1 MLILDIKTS
10 KCFFLI
16 SGSFK
21 IIVIG
26 KSEPGM
32 IPYGYMLKDD
42 GSLNPIEADF
52 NNNKIAMLPYSSGTT
67 GLPKGVMLTSKNI
80 ISNICQAVHCPEL
93 KYIEEATGKFNR
105 ISDKKNQTF
114 K

>member
-1 MLILDIKTS
+1 M
-10 KCFFLI
+10 
-16 SGSFK
+16 
-21 IIVIG
+21 IG

-105 ISDKKNQTF
+105 ISDKKIRASSQTLAELLNNSF
-114 K
+114 IFILFTF

>member
-1 MLILDIKTS
+1 M
-10 KCFFLI
+10 
-16 SGSFK
+16 
-21 IIVIG
+21 IG

-52 NNNKIAMLPYSSGTT
+52 NNNKVAMLPYSSGTT
-67 GLPKGVMLTSKNI
+67 GLPKGVMLTSKNL

-93 KYIEEATGKFNR
+93 KYIDEATGKN
-105 ISDKKNQTF
+105 IKIDVCKKGLNTQILAKLLLTY
-114 K
+114 